1 MQKRVFILSESAT
14 QIVHRKNF
22 RRVAFTLAEVLIT
35 LGIIGVVAA
44 LTLPSLV
51 ESYKKKVV
59 ATKLSKFYSI
69 MSQAVYAWTAEEGMG
84 QGAKYNF
91 PEDAISG
98 KGLQNWYNK
107 NLDKYIKS
115 TGENSSS
122 DGFFV
127 ALADGSGFN
136 AYVNVYRNSMFLFYC
151 VETKYCDTKV
161 KKQEGSFDGRN
172 TFLFHFR
179 NGYFYASTEDYV
191 HKSRSELLNMCK
203 YGNSDNP
210 ERSSKDRRHA
220 CTRLIQV
227 DGWEIKKD
235 YPWKQIMLE
244 N

>member
-1 MQKRVFILSESAT
+1 
-14 QIVHRKNF
+14 
-22 RRVAFTLAEVLIT
+22 
-35 LGIIGVVAA
+35 
-44 LTLPSLV
+44 
-51 ESYKKKVV
+51 
-59 ATKLSKFYSI
+59 

-122 DGFFV
+122 GGFFV

-136 AYVNVYRNSMFLFYC
+136 AYVNAYGSMFLFYC
-151 VETKYCDTKV
+151 VETKYCDTEA
-161 KKQEGSFDGRN
+161 KKLEGGGFDGRN
-172 TFLFHFR
+172 TFLFQFK
-179 NGYFYASTEDYV
+179 NGHFYASTEDYG
-191 HKSRSELLNMCK
+191 SENRSELLNNCK
-203 YGNSDNP
+203 YGNSDNS
-210 ERSSKDRRHA
+210 EISSKDRRHA